1 MKWCLG
7 YKPMTPSLWKKTA
20 FAVGSQKW
28 RKTSWGVVQKEMTT
42 NDHAIDTLPINET
55 CQTQSFQGLLLGYSY
70 WSFVSRIPQTS
81 HIQLAQTAAG
91 HQPDASQPSKQE
103 IQWDQIRT
111 FAGCRRAPFLR
122 GKRSFLNV
130 SEAFLIQTCHG
141 TYKYSEYSWYV

>member
-1 MKWCLG
+1 
-7 YKPMTPSLWKKTA
+7 
-20 FAVGSQKW
+20 
-28 RKTSWGVVQKEMTT
+28 MTT
-42 NDHAIDTLPINET
+42 DDHAIDTLPINET

-111 FAGCRRAPFLR
+111 FRCAEGRRF
-122 GKRSFLNV
+122 
-130 SEAFLIQTCHG
+130 
-141 TYKYSEYSWYV
+141 